1 MGCGHLFYQ
10 KNFLNYLAK
19 KFEKIKK
26 KKKHKKFHFLGHFL
40 VSKSPTLHTSAPILV
55 ANQPSDLWP
64 SFIQKA
70 FLKIFSKKNQ
80 KNQKIQKN
88 TLKMPF
94 FSLTHQL
101 YTLACQFW

>member
-1 MGCGHLFYQ
+1 MPF
-10 KNFLNYLAK
+10 F
-19 KFEKIKK
+19 
-26 KKKHKKFHFLGHFL
+26 GHFL

-70 FLKIFSKKNQ
+70 FLKIFSKKNKKNKKVQ
-80 KNQKIQKN
+80 KKHIKN
-88 TLKMPF
+88 AI

>member
-1 MGCGHLFYQ
+1 MPF
-10 KNFLNYLAK
+10 F
-19 KFEKIKK
+19 
-26 KKKHKKFHFLGHFL
+26 GHFL

-55 ANQPSDLWP
+55 SNQPSDLWP

-70 FLKIFSKKNQ
+70 FLKIFSKKI
-80 KNQKIQKN
+80 KKIKKYKKN